1 MAIPK
6 LQARTVER
14 YSARTLQ
21 DYSGLNPR
29 EEFETDR
36 LKEAEAAFQ
45 EMGIDD
51 GLRSTQEVLEKV
63 EW

>member
-6 LQARTVER
+6 SQARTVER

-51 GLRSTQEVLEKV
+51 GLLRLQQVLERG
-63 EW
+63 EG